1 MNENSLSFAPGIS
14 EGSNDSLTSAISS
27 DGIPSLGKWYKV
39 PARCGVAV
47 RLKKGN
53 TLELRNDSGSQV
65 CDFWAFKEDN
75 LHESLSMEHC
85 RTHLGRNS
93 IREQDELVTNWR
105 RPVLKV
111 LSDTSPGV
119 HDMLIASCDLNRYKG
134 LGVDGYHDNCTDNL
148 RMALAAIGE
157 TATHLPSPLN
167 LWMNVGVGEDGAIEF
182 LAPISK
188 AGDVIE
194 FEALDDLIVAMSA
207 CPQDITPVNG
217 DDRAIY
223 DLNFRVR

>member
-1 MNENSLSFAPGIS
+1 
-14 EGSNDSLTSAISS
+14 
-27 DGIPSLGKWYKV
+27 
-39 PARCGVAV
+39 
-47 RLKKGN
+47 
-53 TLELRNDSGSQV
+53 
-65 CDFWAFKEDN
+65 
-75 LHESLSMEHC
+75 MEHC

-167 LWMNVGVGEDGAIEF
+167 LWMNVGLDDDGAIEF
-182 LAPISK
+182 LAPCS
-188 AGDVIE
+188 GQV
-194 FEALDDLIVAMSA
+194 F
-207 CPQDITPVNG
+207 
-217 DDRAIY
+217 
-223 DLNFRVR
+223 